1 MLQDMNIL
9 IIGGDD
15 RYLHVLKKLLSERSH
30 ITVVGYSDEVLTDYK
45 INNTII
51 SEVDFSLMDVI
62 ILPVEGID
70 QAGKVHSYY
79 LTEEIQLTA
88 TMFANTPAH
97 CTIFTG
103 TANNL
108 LRKYAL
114 EANRDLITLFE
125 RDDIAIAN
133 SIPTAEA
140 TLQIA
145 MEKTTTTIHGSNV
158 LIIGFGR
165 VGKTIARLFHQVG
178 ANITVAARKD
188 GDMARIQEMTY
199 QHIHIDNIQSN
210 LANLDIIINTVPTPV
225 LKQKELSIIQPT
237 SIIID
242 IASKPGGTDFE
253 TAERLGITAI
263 HALGLPGKVAPTTS
277 GNIIANV
284 IITLLKRTI

>member
-15 RYLHVLKKLLSERSH
+15 RYLHVIKKLLAERVH
-30 ITVVGYSDEVLTDYK
+30 ITVVGYSDEVLTNFHIKNKK
-45 INNTII
+45 IT
-51 SEVDFSLMDVI
+51 EVDFSLMDVI

-70 QAGKVHSYY
+70 QEAKVHSHY

-108 LRKYAL
+108 LRKYTL
-114 EANRDLITLFE
+114 EADRALIPLFE

-145 MEKTTTTIHGSNV
+145 MEETATTIHGSDV

-178 ANITVAARKD
+178 ANIIVAARKD

-199 QHIHIDNIQSN
+199 RHIHIDHIQSK
-210 LANLDIIINTVPTPV
+210 LANSDIIINTVPTPV
-225 LKQKELSIIQPT
+225 LKQTELSIVQPT

-242 IASKPGGTDFE
+242 IASKPGGTDFK
-253 TAERLGITAI
+253 TADKLGITAI

-277 GNIIANV
+277 GNIIADV
-284 IITLLKRTI
+284 IITLLKRIM